1 MHATAWF
8 QRIGVGVLLAFELAR
23 SPALAQPPAHA
34 VSVETA
40 PVQVTRASLDVQ
52 AVGSLAANESVTV
65 RPEIPGRI
73 ATIHFREGQRVRAG
87 ERLLSLEA
95 DEYRA
100 RLAQSV
106 AEADLA
112 RLNFQRAE
120 DLYRQKAGSRQDFD
134 SATAKLKAAEATRE
148 LDQVRLAKTEIAAPF
163 TGVLGL
169 RRVSPG
175 DYVEAGDALV
185 TLVNDDPVKL
195 DLRLPERYANSVRPG
210 HRVALRVD
218 ALPQREFTGEV
229 YAVDPALD
237 PATRTLVVRA
247 KVPNGEGLLRPGMFV
262 RASTVLEQRDQALWI
277 PEEAVVPRGARQFVF
292 RVVDGKASEV
302 EVSTGLRD
310 RARVEVL
317 SGLGSADTVVTA
329 GQMKLR
335 DGTPVQAVVPPQG
348 LGGTRP

>member
-1 MHATAWF
+1 MVFAAWF
-8 QRIGVGVLLAFELAR
+8 QRIGTSAVLAGSLGVAH
-23 SPALAQPPAHA
+23 AQPPPAA
-34 VSVETA
+34 VPVETA
-40 PVQVTRASLDVQ
+40 PVDVARSSLDAQ
-52 AVGSLAANESVTV
+52 AVGSLAANEAVTV

-73 ATIHFREGQRVRAG
+73 ATIHFREGEHVRAG
-87 ERLLSLEA
+87 ERLVSLEA

-100 RLAQSV
+100 RLAQSA

-112 RLNFQRAE
+112 RLNFQRSE

-134 SATAKLKAAEATRE
+134 AALAKLKAAEATRE
-148 LDQVRLAKTEIAAPF
+148 LDQVRLAKTAIAAPF
-163 TGVLGL
+163 AGVLGL

-195 DLRLPERYANSVRPG
+195 DLRLPERYANSVHQG
-210 HRVALRVD
+210 QRVRLRVD

-229 YAVDPALD
+229 YAIDPALD

-247 KVPNGEGLLRPGMFV
+247 KVPNGDGLLRPGMFV
-262 RASTVLEQRDQALWI
+262 RASTVLEQRDQALWV
-277 PEEAVVPRGARQFVF
+277 PEEAIVPRGARQFVY

-302 EVSTGLRD
+302 EVTLGLRD
-310 RARVEVL
+310 RGRVEVL
-317 SGLGSADTVVTA
+317 SGLGAADTVITA

-335 DGTPVQAVVPPQG
+335 DGTPVQAVRTPEGV
-348 LGGTRP
+348 GGARP